1 MIRLERLSRAFSS
14 RTGVVRAVDDVS
26 LEIGGGE
33 VFCLVGESGSGK
45 TTLGKMIAG
54 LIQPSS
60 GRILFDGADIGTLRG
75 DPWHAYRRAVQIVHQ
90 DPYAS
95 LNPTKTV
102 FEIMAAPLRLHRLAG
117 SGDLRARAAG
127 LLERVE
133 LVPPDAFLEKFPHQ
147 LSGGQRQRV
156 SLARAL
162 SVEPRFLVADEPVS
176 MIDVSLRVSLLDL
189 LARLRVEIGVG
200 CLFITHDLAVARYIG
215 AEGRTAVMY
224 LGRVVELGPTAAVV
238 ERPQHPYTR
247 ALLAAV
253 PEADPRITRAKTR
266 MHLRGDGAPDVLG
279 VPPGCPFHPRC
290 PWFEQGLCDVVRPE
304 LTPIGLQQA
313 ACLVAARDGD
323 LRELAPEQ
331 GAAAAGGGSN

>member
-1 MIRLERLSRAFSS
+1 MIRLDSVSRAFAS
-14 RTGVVRAVDDVS
+14 RGENVRAVDEVS
-26 LEIGGGE
+26 LEIGDGE

-54 LIQPSS
+54 LIAPSG
-60 GRILFDGADIGTLRG
+60 GRILFGGADIRALRG
-75 DPWHAYRRAVQIVHQ
+75 DAWRAYRRAVQIVHQ

-102 FEIMAAPLRLHRLAG
+102 FEIMAAPLRLYGIAG
-117 SGDLRARAAG
+117 ADGVRARAAG

-133 LVPPDAFLEKFPHQ
+133 LVPPEAFLDKFPHQ

-176 MIDVSLRVSLLDL
+176 MIDVSLRVSLLNL
-189 LARLRVEIGVG
+189 LVRLRTEIGIG

-253 PEADPRITRAKTR
+253 PEPDPRITRAKAR
-266 MHLRGDGAPDVLG
+266 LRLRGDDAPDVLG

-290 PWFEQGLCDVVRPE
+290 PWFEPGLCDVIRPD
-304 LTPIGLQQA
+304 LMAIGQQLA
-313 ACLVAARDGD
+313 ACLVTARDGG
-323 LRELAPEQ
+323 LRAHSPVE
-331 GAAAAGGGSN
+331 